1 MLVTT
6 HENLQKLLLKQGSIK
21 KYLKFFF
28 IEKIKLLYKNK
39 NIENYFHIIR
49 KYYQFLSYFIF
60 SYAYLR
66 KRIHIFFTFTC
77 FYLFLRITG
86 YAAKLHIK

>member
-1 MLVTT
+1 MAT

-21 KYLKFFF
+21 EIF
-28 IEKIKLLYKNK
+28 KIIIYKENK
-39 NIENYFHIIR
+39 ITLQKQKIENYFHITR
-49 KYYQFLSYFIF
+49 KHHQFLSYFIF
-60 SYAYLR
+60 SYDYLR